1 MSHIKHFLKYLKF
14 LTKARNTKGHGV
26 HSPFIFDFLSN
37 VIYTKNEFY
46 VFNAIELIR
55 KDINQNHQELFIKDL
70 GTGADRQSTVS
81 SIARKSLQKKK
92 YAQLFFRIIHQYRF
106 QNILEL
112 GTSLGVTTA
121 YLAATS
127 GKTKCVTLEGSTEIA
142 GIARENFKKLNLNNI
157 QIIEGNIDETLTQA
171 LNLLEKVDFVLI
183 DANHQSKAV
192 LNYFEQVIQYSDM
205 YTILVIDDIYWSDDM
220 EKAWKAVKNHPKVTT
235 TIDLFQLGIVFLKPD
250 LHKKHYKLY
259 Y

>member
-1 MSHIKHFLKYLKF
+1 MSHLKHFLKYIKF
-14 LTKARNTKGHGV
+14 LIKARNTKGHGV
-26 HSPFIFDFLSN
+26 HSPFVFDFLSN
-37 VIYTKNEFY
+37 VIYTKNQFY
-46 VFNAIELIR
+46 IFKAIESIR
-55 KDINQNHQELFIKDL
+55 KDLNQNHQELFIKDL
-70 GTGADRQSTVS
+70 GTGVDRQATIS

-92 YAQLFFRIIHQYRF
+92 YAQLFFRIIHQYKF

-127 GKTKCVTLEGSTEIA
+127 GKTKCISLEGSPEIA
-142 GIARENFKKLNLNNI
+142 AIARENFKRLNLNNI
-157 QIIEGNIDETLTQA
+157 QTIEGNIDETLTQA
-171 LNLLEKVDFVLI
+171 LNLLEKVDFALI
-183 DANHQSKAV
+183 DANHQSNAV
-192 LNYFEQVIQYSDM
+192 LSYFEQVIQYSGSN
-205 YTILVIDDIYWSDDM
+205 TILVIDDIYWSDDM
-220 EKAWKAVKNHPKVTT
+220 EEAWKLIKLHPKVTT

>member
-1 MSHIKHFLKYLKF
+1 MSQIKHFLKFIKF
-14 LTKARNTKGHGV
+14 LIKARNTKGHGV
-26 HSPFIFDFLSN
+26 HSPFVFDFLSN

-46 VFNAIELIR
+46 VFNSIESIR
-55 KDINQNHQELFIKDL
+55 KDLNQNHQELFIKDL
-70 GTGADRQSTVS
+70 GTGVDRKAMISN
-81 SIARKSLQKKK
+81 IARKSLQKRK

-121 YLAATS
+121 YLAANS
-127 GKTKCVTLEGSTEIA
+127 GKTKCITLEGSPEIA
-142 GIARENFKKLNLNNI
+142 AVARENFNKLNLNNI
-157 QIIEGNIDETLTQA
+157 QIIEGNIDDTLTEA
-171 LNLLEKVDFVLI
+171 LNLHEKVDFVLI

-192 LNYFEQVIQYSDM
+192 LNYFELIIQHSSTN
-205 YTILVIDDIYWSDDM
+205 TILVIDDIYWSDDM
-220 EKAWKAVKNHPKVTT
+220 EVAWETIKNHPKVTT
-235 TIDLFQLGIVFLKPD
+235 TIDLFQLGIVFLKHD

>member
-1 MSHIKHFLKYLKF
+1 MNYIKHSLKYLKF
-14 LTKARNTKGHGV
+14 ITKARNTKGHGV
-26 HSPFIFDFLSN
+26 HSPFIFDFLSS

-46 VFNAIELIR
+46 VFNAIETVR
-55 KDINQNHQELFIKDL
+55 KVLNQNQSELFIKDL
-70 GTGADRQSTVS
+70 GTRADRHSTIS
-81 SIARKSLQKKK
+81 SIAHNSLQKKK
-92 YAQLFFRIIHQYRF
+92 YAQLFFKIIHQYKF
-106 QNILEL
+106 QHILEL

-127 GKTKCVTLEGSTEIA
+127 AKTKCVTLEGSTEIA
-142 GIARENFKKLNLNNI
+142 KVARENFKTLNLNNI
-157 QIIEGNIDETLTQA
+157 QIIEGNIDETLAQA
-171 LNLLEKVDFVLI
+171 LNTLEKVDFALI

-192 LNYFEQVIQYSDM
+192 LNYFEQIIQHSSTNM
-205 YTILVIDDIYWSDDM
+205 ILVIDDIYWSDDM
-220 EKAWKAVKNHPKVTT
+220 EVAWKAIKNHAKVTT